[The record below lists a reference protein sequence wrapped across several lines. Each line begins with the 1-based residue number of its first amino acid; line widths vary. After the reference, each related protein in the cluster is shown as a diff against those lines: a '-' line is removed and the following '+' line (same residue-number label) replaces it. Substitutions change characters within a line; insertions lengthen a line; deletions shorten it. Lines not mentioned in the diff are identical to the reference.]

1 MKRKFLFVLVLF
13 VALTGFKNKELEVS
27 NGPDIRRE
35 LFSFKGNKPVITKI
49 VPDGDVRG
57 YVGQIITFYIE
68 FMAEPAA
75 FVEVYKDGVLG
86 DNSGNLVYTEG
97 KATVKIENAE
107 LSDTGIY
114 DIVLTNEFGSVKA
127 TFKVEINE

>member
-1 MKRKFLFVLVLF
+1 M
-13 VALTGFKNKELEVS
+13 
-27 NGPDIRRE
+27 
-35 LFSFKGNKPVITKI
+35 ITKI

-97 KATVKIENAE
+97 KATVKNRRCRI
-107 LSDTGIY
+107 
-114 DIVLTNEFGSVKA
+114 K
-127 TFKVEINE
+127 